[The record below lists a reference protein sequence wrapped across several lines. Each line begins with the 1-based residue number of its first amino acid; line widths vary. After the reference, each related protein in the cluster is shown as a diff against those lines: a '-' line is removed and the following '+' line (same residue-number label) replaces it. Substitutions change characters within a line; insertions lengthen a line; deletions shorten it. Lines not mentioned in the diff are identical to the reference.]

1 MKSYEQGNA
10 VVVSNISEKNIEAI
24 RHEDKPLEKFKA
36 KFSNRLFGVKGL
48 KTLLPILLIGV
59 CALIVLKGLPSS
71 KNSSAST
78 KADTDSVSYTSSLEY
93 ISILEEKLNDVLS
106 GISGAGKTKVL
117 ISIDSSPILN
127 IAQNEEIKTVATS
140 GGSTTTTTTQPI
152 YVTANGKSNPLVI
165 GETLPEIKGVIVV
178 SSGAKDVRVKMDIIN
193 AVRTAL
199 GISSDKIDVF
209 IGG

>member
-1 MKSYEQGNA
+1 MKSYSQNNT
-10 VVVSNISEKNIEAI
+10 VLVSNISEKSIQSKKVE
-24 RHEDKPLEKFKA
+24 EKSLDRLKT
-36 KFSNRLFGVKGL
+36 KFTSRFLGVRGL

-71 KNSSAST
+71 KSVSTSTTSSQ
-78 KADTDSVSYTSSLEY
+78 DSVSYTSSLEY
-93 ISILEEKLNDVLS
+93 ISILEEKLKNVLS
-106 GISGAGKTKVL
+106 EINGAGKTKVM

-127 IAQNEEIKTVATS
+127 IAQNEQTKTVSTS
-140 GGSTTTTTTQPI
+140 GGSTTTTTTEPI
-152 YVTANGKSNPLVI
+152 YVTTNGKSNPLI
-165 GETLPEIKGVIVV
+165 LGETLPEIKGVVVV
-178 SSGAKDVRVKMDIIN
+178 SSGASDVRVKMNIIN